1 MKFCSTASQTKVG
14 SLGCQLQLVCADLIP
29 KISYSSLDQ
38 LAMILEGVDKNEGS
52 TDVPFP
58 SHIFCWG
65 WTVHRIKFGQYLLQ
79 LSTFG
84 YSLSLYPHVLPFPSS
99 KWSISAKKLTWK
111 VHIRYRGFLLGLVIP
126 LLLSPLPEAFAK
138 GNNSC
143 LMWIPFSTLSLG
155 IASILTTSFSWE
167 RISSAPVI
175 LKIAPDFLKKW
186 AAVRAAISRQTEV
199 ANHLH
204 WVHSSY

>member
-1 MKFCSTASQTKVG
+1 MYDEVVTTFHGWTAELSRDESIFEFGKALLTPFILQSLPSELIPSEQTQFVAESDHLHKKGSLMKFCSTASQTKVG

-65 WTVHRIKFGQYLLQ
+65 WTVHRIEFGQYLLQ

-84 YSLSLYPHVLPFPSS
+84 YSLSLHPHVLPFPSS
-99 KWSISAKKLTWK
+99 KWSISAK
-111 VHIRYRGFLLGLVIP
+111 
-126 LLLSPLPEAFAK
+126 
-138 GNNSC
+138 
-143 LMWIPFSTLSLG
+143 
-155 IASILTTSFSWE
+155 
-167 RISSAPVI
+167 
-175 LKIAPDFLKKW
+175 
-186 AAVRAAISRQTEV
+186 
-199 ANHLH
+199 
-204 WVHSSY
+204 